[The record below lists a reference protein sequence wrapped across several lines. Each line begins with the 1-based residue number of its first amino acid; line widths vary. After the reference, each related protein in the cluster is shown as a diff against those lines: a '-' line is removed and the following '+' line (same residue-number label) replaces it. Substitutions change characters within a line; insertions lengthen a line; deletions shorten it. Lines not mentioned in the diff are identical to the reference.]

1 MTQLES
7 AVSPRFLGVL
17 RGTSLEDCFTYWRER
32 RQANDVPRKGAI
44 DPVDMPRS
52 ILPNLFIYQQMADG
66 RFRCRLAGTEICRV
80 FRHNPTGLY
89 LDELIVPSAVSSRQ
103 RLFSRVLEQRL
114 PVVYGG
120 RLVHSEQSWVRFRRL
135 LLPVSSTGERADHVF
150 GMVVFS
156 DFERISGI
164 GGPLTDVLPDLEA
177 WATAAEL
184 ERADDEE
191 YAQPSALRA

>member
-1 MTQLES
+1 MTQSEP
-7 AVSPRFLGVL
+7 AISPRFLGVL
-17 RGTSLEDCFTYWRER
+17 RGTSLEDCFAFWHQR
-32 RQANDVPRKGAI
+32 RQANDVPRKAAI
-44 DPVDMPRS
+44 DPVDMPRY

-89 LDELIVPSAVSSRQ
+89 LDDLIVPSAVSSRQ
-103 RLFSRVLEQRL
+103 RLFSRVLEQRM

-164 GGPLTDVLPDLEA
+164 GGPPTDGLPDLEA

-184 ERADDEE
+184 DMAGHKLHT
-191 YAQPSALRA
+191 QVTALRA